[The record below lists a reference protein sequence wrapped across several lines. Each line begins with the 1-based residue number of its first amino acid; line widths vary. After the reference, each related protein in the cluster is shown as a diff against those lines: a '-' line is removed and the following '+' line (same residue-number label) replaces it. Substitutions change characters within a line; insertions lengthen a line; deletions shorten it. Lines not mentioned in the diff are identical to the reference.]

1 MKPTIRNKL
10 IAGFSCLM
18 ILMSA
23 VAGIGILALFSL
35 KRDAHDATTIGDRL
49 NSIAIEIQVHNL
61 EAQRKAKSYFLEKG
75 KLGEENARATYL
87 DEATFEVHEIESL
100 ASKAVQLA
108 PTAEIK
114 AKFERINTTLAKY
127 EQALNTAVEASQHN
141 AKGAQAQAA
150 QASYEEAAESL
161 HEIAEDGEIAGHD
174 VAQTFQEE
182 IDRTSKRSMTLAV
195 GFSIA
200 GLVLALA
207 ASFVLAR
214 AILVPVHHLREVAE
228 NVSMGNLDIA
238 VKRHSN
244 DEIGDLAE
252 SFTRMVTAVKFF
264 RMETELAQAEAAG
277 AGGGTR

>member
-1 MKPTIRNKL
+1 MRMTITNKL
-10 IAGFSCLM
+10 LLGFGGVL
-18 ILMSA
+18 LLLAA
-23 VAGIGILALFSL
+23 VAAVGIYSVIRLRHSAQE
-35 KRDAHDATTIGDRL
+35 TTRIGDRL
-49 NSIAIEIQVHNL
+49 NSISVEIQVHNL